1 MTVELTALAWTV
13 VLAIVQLFLPAGFR
27 NRETG
32 LAYNAGPRDD
42 PAPPPGKITGRLQR
56 AQANLYETLPLFAIV
71 VLVAHVS
78 NRHSYLTANAS
89 FAYLVSRILYVP
101 AYAFAWTGVRSLLFG
116 VGMAAIVIDLFVLLR
131 P

>member
-13 VLAIVQLFLPAGFR
+13 VLAIVQICLPVALR

-42 PAPPPGKITGRLQR
+42 PGPPPGKITGRLQR
-56 AQANLYETLPLFAIV
+56 AQVNLYETLPLFAIV
-71 VLVAHVS
+71 VLIGHVA
-78 NRHSYLTANAS
+78 NRHSYLTGNAA
-89 FAYLVSRILYVP
+89 FVYLVSRILYVP
-101 AYAFAWTGVRSLLFG
+101 AYAFAWTGVRSLLWG
-116 VGMAAIVIDLFVLLR
+116 AGLAAIVIDLFVLLK

>member
-1 MTVELTALAWTV
+1 MTIELTALAWTV

-27 NRETG
+27 NREVG
-32 LAYNAGPRDD
+32 LAKNMGPRDD
-42 PAPPPGKITGRLQR
+42 PGPPPGKITGRLQR

-71 VLVAHVS
+71 VLIAHVA
-78 NRHSYLTANAS
+78 NKHSYLTANAA
-89 FAYLVSRILYVP
+89 FVYLVARILYVP

-116 VGMAAIVIDLFVLLR
+116 AGLAAIVIDLFVVLK

>member
-1 MTVELTALAWTV
+1 MTVELTALTWTV
-13 VLAIVQLFLPAGFR
+13 VLAVVQLFLPVGLR

-42 PAPPPGKITGRLQR
+42 PAPPPGKVTGRLQR

-71 VLVAHVS
+71 VLVAHAA
-78 NRHSYLTANAS
+78 NRHTYITANA
-89 FAYLVSRILYVP
+89 AWIYLVARILYVP
-101 AYAFAWTGVRSLLFG
+101 AYAFAWTGVRSLLWG
-116 VGMAAIVIDLFVLLR
+116 AGLAAILLDVFVLLH